1 MPVLE
6 WSPELEIGIFEIDLQ
21 HRSLV
26 SIANQLHDAV
36 ESGKADQTIEWILE
50 ELLLYTKMHFQTEE
64 QYMRRYAHAESEQHK
79 TDHAEMLKAM
89 RRFKRKLKADDE
101 ALADDVLVF
110 LRDWLHHHLTGP
122 DRALGDAY
130 RKDAR
135 SGSGG
140 GR

>member
-6 WSPELEIGIFEIDLQ
+6 WTPELEIGIFEIDLQ

-26 SIANQLHDAV
+26 SIANQLHDAI
-36 ESGKADQTIEWILE
+36 ESGKADKTIEWILE

-64 QYMRRYAHAESEQHK
+64 QYMRRYEHTASEQHK
-79 TDHAEMLKAM
+79 LEHAEMLKAM
-89 RRFKRKLKADDE
+89 RRFKRKLKVDDD
-101 ALADDVLVF
+101 ALADEVLVF

-122 DRALGDAY
+122 DRALGEAY
-130 RKDAR
+130 RNDAR
-135 SGSGG
+135 TGKRL